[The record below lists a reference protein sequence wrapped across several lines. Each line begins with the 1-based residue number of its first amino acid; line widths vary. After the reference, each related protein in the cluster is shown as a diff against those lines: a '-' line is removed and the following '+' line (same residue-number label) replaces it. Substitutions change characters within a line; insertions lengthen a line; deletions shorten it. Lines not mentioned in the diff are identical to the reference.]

1 MNDASVIVI
10 RWLLIRKEQPEEEIE
25 WLIGALTRGAD
36 KRQADSIEM
45 IGNLIFA
52 AHADAQQ
59 TEDKQEIERLIEL
72 HFKLQALTK
81 QEAQITALQEIRKVL
96 DLPKA
101 LGLQTRI
108 RSRTLERLTAE
119 LIKDQA

>member
-1 MNDASVIVI
+1 MNDASALVI

-25 WLIGALTRGAD
+25 RLIGALTRGAE
-36 KRQADSIEM
+36 KRQEDSIEM
-45 IGNLIFA
+45 IANLIFSA
-52 AHADAQQ
+52 RAEAQQ
-59 TEDKQEIERLIEL
+59 TEDMQDIERLIEL

-81 QEAQITALQEIRKVL
+81 QEAQITVLQEIRKVL

-108 RSRTLERLTAE
+108 RSRTLERLAAD
-119 LIKDQA
+119 LIKD